1 MSPEDKFRYLVSS
14 IEEAKARVA
23 AEGIPMVLLKTV
35 RGEYFTVSELV
46 AYRYVKR
53 GATKILVVQPPK
65 PEPDPSK

>member
-35 RGEYFTVSELV
+35 RGEYFTVNELV

-53 GATKILVVQPPK
+53 GATKVLVIYPPV
-65 PEPDPSK
+65 PSK